1 MRWADVSVAVTTASY
16 FHSEGL
22 QPFAFCSHPVIFGAD
37 CVTFFLND
45 EYVCASVHVFYILW
59 ILSV

>member
-1 MRWADVSVAVTTASY
+1 MRSADVSVAVTTAAC

-22 QPFAFCSHPVIFGAD
+22 QPLPFFPSLYFGAD
-37 CVTFFLND
+37 CVTFVFND